1 MYYAKSSF
9 DWCQNCAFIQAYQPL
24 VQIYPPKCLYRICN
38 VHAAN
43 KHLFNYIVSLKIF
56 RAPSFIVRAK
66 FKRIRYP
73 ISDINI
79 YIKEMLAEH
88 SETDTGLP
96 FKFGAH
102 YRGFQGVFDGKIS
115 EFFEDFKCHRVK
127 FCNVFLIPCPQ
138 GTFTLVENLEIKA

>member
-1 MYYAKSSF
+1 MKNRAAYKIMYNAKSSF

-66 FKRIRYP
+66 FKRIRYT

-88 SETDTGLP
+88 SETDTGLS

-115 EFFEDFKCHRVK
+115 EFSKILKVIGSSFAMYF
-127 FCNVFLIPCPQ
+127 
-138 GTFTLVENLEIKA
+138 